1 MTVLLVTV
9 ILFGTVFGF
18 LQASLDPESHK
29 SSLAMM
35 FFLKIEIKDS
45 LPIGAI
51 IGMIFGFIVEYL
63 RQ

>member
-9 ILFGTVFGF
+9 ILFGIVFGF

-29 SSLAMM
+29 SWFAMM
-35 FFLKIEIKDS
+35 FLINIEIKDS
-45 LPIGAI
+45 CPIGAMM
-51 IGMIFGFIVEYL
+51 GAIFGLIVEYL